1 MRIKDEQRQKTGV
14 GHPTWE
20 LCRAQTPRV
29 VGGGGLAAPS
39 RLCQKA
45 VTVAEPVTAPGW
57 AGFSLW
63 VCTAKLRPAG
73 PGGPVSSTS
82 TTCMSVRLQPAE
94 EGGQFIQSVHN
105 YDTQSLC
112 SPKVSHKHPD
122 DTIEA

>member
-1 MRIKDEQRQKTGV
+1 M
-14 GHPTWE
+14 W
-20 LCRAQTPRV
+20 V
-29 VGGGGLAAPS
+29 VQSTEAEGPWRGLAAPS

-63 VCTAKLRPAG
+63 VCTAKLQPVG
-73 PGGPVSSTS
+73 PGGPFSSTS

-94 EGGQFIQSVHN
+94 RSSQSIWPGHSRAT
-105 YDTQSLC
+105 YFLG

-122 DTIEA
+122 DTVEA